1 MAGAEL
7 VNSIMRVLLLL
18 TGMVWGGHASVCW
31 AASPVLTHVHPAA
44 VSRGE
49 VTEVRLVG
57 TFDPWP
63 CRVWVDGP
71 GVEFVA
77 GEAAGVFTV
86 RTAADAPVGPR
97 LMRAFNAEGASIPIS
112 LVVADA
118 PQILEVEPNT
128 DFRHPQVLPSSTVT
142 INGRHE
148 KSDDVD
154 SFAVELVAGQSLVAW
169 VEAYVLAAGFDSMLR
184 VVDAAGVTMAFNHDA
199 KTLDP
204 FLVFTAPRDGRYVIQ
219 TMGHAYPASTD
230 VRFAGGETCIYRL
243 HVSTGPVVRNTWP
256 LGVTAGAAATV
267 DLEGWNLTTSRLD
280 VSAGLPP
287 GVPAI
292 VSDVPEYVET
302 PEAGVMTL
310 PFGVSGR
317 IEIPG
322 GHDRYEFTAVKDSVL
337 EMSVTA
343 RRHGSEMDPWLKI
356 RDADGRELAA
366 NDDDGGSLEPRLVWT
381 VPADGRYAV
390 EVGDLTQRAG
400 ADFFYRLQVMSVR
413 PVMTA
418 VAASHAV
425 TVVPGKSADFKVVV
439 SRRPGFTAALKV
451 VALGLPVGVTAA
463 EVDVPE
469 AGGEVTLVLAAGND
483 AAAASMPI
491 RLVVREVDGGREL
504 GVSYSMATVS
514 ENNGVPQGY
523 QQLLIGSTDQLW
535 LTVTPP
541 PPPAPVEA
549 PTPAEAVPAP

>member
-1 MAGAEL
+1 
-7 VNSIMRVLLLL
+7 MRVLLLL
-18 TGMVWGGHASVCW
+18 TGMVCGGHVALCR

-44 VSRGE
+44 VARGE

-97 LMRAFNAEGASIPIS
+97 LMRAFNAEGSSIPIA
-112 LVVADA
+112 LVVADT

-148 KSDDVD
+148 KPDDVD
-154 SFAVELVAGQSLVAW
+154 SFAVELTDGQSLVAW

-184 VVDAAGVTMAFNHDA
+184 VIDAAGVTMAFNHDA

-230 VRFAGGETCIYRL
+230 VRFAGGETCVYRL

-280 VSAGLPP
+280 ISAGLPP
-287 GVPAI
+287 EVPAI
-292 VSDVPEYVET
+292 VSDVPEFFET

-322 GHDRYEFTAVKDSVL
+322 GHDQYEFTAVKDSVL

-343 RRHGSEMDPWLKI
+343 RRYGSEMDPWLKI

-400 ADFFYRLQVMSVR
+400 AEFFYRLQVRPVR
-413 PVMTA
+413 SVMTA

-439 SRRPGFTAALKV
+439 TRRPGFTAPLKV

-469 AGGEVTLVLAAGND
+469 AGGEVTLVLTAGND
-483 AAAASMPI
+483 AATASTPI
-491 RLVVREVDGGREL
+491 RLVVREVDGGKEQA
-504 GVSYSMATVS
+504 VTYAMATVS

-541 PPPAPVEA
+541 PPPPPAEA
-549 PTPAEAVPAP
+549 PAAAAAVPAP

>member
-1 MAGAEL
+1 
-7 VNSIMRVLLLL
+7 
-18 TGMVWGGHASVCW
+18 
-31 AASPVLTHVHPAA
+31 
-44 VSRGE
+44 
-49 VTEVRLVG
+49 
-57 TFDPWP
+57 
-63 CRVWVDGP
+63 
-71 GVEFVA
+71 
-77 GEAAGVFTV
+77 
-86 RTAADAPVGPR
+86 
-97 LMRAFNAEGASIPIS
+97 MRAFNAEGASIPIA
-112 LVVADA
+112 LVVADS

-148 KSDDVD
+148 KPDDVD
-154 SFAVELVAGQSLVAW
+154 SFAVELAAGQSLVAW

-381 VPADGRYAV
+381 VPADGQYAV

-400 ADFFYRLQVMSVR
+400 AEFFYRLQVRPVR

-425 TVVPGKSADFKVVV
+425 TVGPGKSADFKVVV

>member
-1 MAGAEL
+1 
-7 VNSIMRVLLLL
+7 MRVLLLL
-18 TGMVWGGHASVCW
+18 TGIVCGGHVALCR

-44 VSRGE
+44 VARGE

-97 LMRAFNAEGASIPIS
+97 LMRAFNAEGASIPIA
-112 LVVADA
+112 LVVADS

-148 KSDDVD
+148 KPDDVD
-154 SFAVELVAGQSLVAW
+154 SFAVELAAGQSLVAW

-184 VVDAAGVTMAFNHDA
+184 VVDAAGVTLAFNHDA

-230 VRFAGGETCIYRL
+230 VRFAGGETCVYRL

-256 LGVTAGAAATV
+256 LAVTAGAAATV
-267 DLEGWNLTTSRLD
+267 DLEGWNLTTRRLD
-280 VSAGLPP
+280 ISAGLPP

-317 IEIPG
+317 MEISG
-322 GHDRYEFTAVKDSVL
+322 GSDRYAFEAVKDRVL
-337 EMSVTA
+337 ELSVTA

-356 RDADGRELAA
+356 LDADGRELAV
-366 NDDDGGSLEPRLVWT
+366 NDDDGGSIEPRLVWT
-381 VPADGRYAV
+381 VPADGRYVAV
-390 EVGDLTQRAG
+390 VGDVTQRAG
-400 ADFFYRLQVMSVR
+400 AEFFYRLQVTPVR
-413 PVMTA
+413 PSVTA
-418 VAASHAV
+418 VVASHAV
-425 TVVPGKSADFKVVV
+425 TVVPGKSVEYKVVV
-439 SRRPGFTAALKV
+439 SRGPGFTAALKV

-463 EVDVPE
+463 AVDVPE
-469 AGGEVTLVLAAGND
+469 AGGEVTLVLAADND
-483 AAAASMPI
+483 AAAASAPI
-491 RLVVREVDGGREL
+491 RLVVREVDGGKEQA
-504 GVSYSMATVS
+504 VTYAMATVS

-541 PPPAPVEA
+541 PPPPPVEA
-549 PTPAEAVPAP
+549 PAAAAAVPAP

>member
-1 MAGAEL
+1 
-7 VNSIMRVLLLL
+7 MRVLLLL

-86 RTAADAPVGPR
+86 RTAADALVGPR
-97 LMRAFNAEGASIPIS
+97 LMRAFNAEGASIPIA
-112 LVVADA
+112 LVVADS